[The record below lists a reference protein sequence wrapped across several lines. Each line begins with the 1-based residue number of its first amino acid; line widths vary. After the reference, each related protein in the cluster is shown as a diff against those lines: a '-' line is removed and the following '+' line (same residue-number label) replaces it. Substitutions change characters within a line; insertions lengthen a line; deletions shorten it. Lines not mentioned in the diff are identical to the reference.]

1 VVWPGVTFRYAGNSV
16 EGLLKGKKIY
26 PQRRTSR
33 ARVRRASPHFDELHA
48 RTENEREPRHLR

>member
-16 EGLLKGKKIY
+16 EGLLKGKKVY
-26 PQRRTSR
+26 PQRRTSHAC
-33 ARVRRASPHFDELHA
+33 ARVTSFRRLHA